1 LIKLV
6 VAKSK
11 GSVGSEPKH
20 YENDTPHTV
29 ALPASK
35 TKPNEK
41 LFNNNLNAK
50 FFDQLGAE

>member
-1 LIKLV
+1 VQLVALIQL
-6 VAKSK
+6 
-11 GSVGSEPKH
+11 
-20 YENDTPHTV
+20 
-29 ALPASK
+29 LPASK